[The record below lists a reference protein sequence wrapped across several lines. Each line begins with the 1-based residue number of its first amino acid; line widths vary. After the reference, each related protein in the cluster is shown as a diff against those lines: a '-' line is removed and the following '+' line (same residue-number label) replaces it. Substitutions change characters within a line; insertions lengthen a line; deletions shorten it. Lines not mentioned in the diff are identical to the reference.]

1 MASPSGVV
9 VISVTTAV
17 TVFVTVLVVTILCLR
32 FCRKHRAL
40 LLPQDQPHSL
50 PQYYSDHGPQSMYPR
65 SRGLFQSTLG
75 FPYGGARQW
84 SAIGSTETVHQ
95 QLSPGIPIAP
105 PPCHTADSRCSRL
118 STHSTRNSRRLQK
131 RPSRDIALQTLQPE
145 SACIEPQ
152 VVDNQDVFPENAVEL
167 RADNSPKSKP
177 AVRQD
182 ESISAGTG
190 IRVASWPMG
199 PTKRSYHD
207 PDSITGDDLMPDT
220 GLSKRRSESI
230 MNQAPGSPPKQ
241 PVPPL
246 PTNRPLGIP
255 RLTRHDSMVISNMS
269 LDTVGSSILDYPLKE
284 NGHGMVD
291 LEAARPEPLRTH
303 ERYTSAYGWGTPAS
317 ANTRPS
323 RIPQIASPRRYNST
337 SAGSCRPAGE
347 LASPRRSAS
356 MHDPIKSSQAWAVQ
370 SPHSSRPS
378 YGPPPGTSR
387 SLTSDLRRQCNTYS
401 QRQPPPVYELNSYSR
416 TDHNNSHGHRQGVPN
431 ALQPISE
438 NEQNTM
444 VRQQNR
450 NSNGSPSKRIH
461 ASSSSLSSIPT
472 RTSTTGQKKGH
483 KRQNSVRISIE
494 RTVPTALSPTI
505 EVPEE
510 SSRPSTP
517 QQNTTT
523 TNPVSKMET
532 ASEGPSGNVK
542 PNNPFDK
549 ENKHTTGEQGQITP
563 TPLQRGLGITGGET
577 GTFQRMTRPKP
588 SPNSHQEIPN
598 IPRRSSLRRN
608 SIKENTPPTR
618 SSSTPP
624 NICSSGIDNNQSSMT
639 NDKQLSFYHSMSPT
653 NTGPYRA
660 TTSSPVTPTPSSI
673 HRSPSLQNYTNI
685 IAKMDKEKDTD
696 NSYNDVDPVKS
707 PTGNSSSPSSSLIT
721 TETSTLSSPP
731 AIPRPLPMTPQPLSI
746 PRPPKFRAA
755 LSTIRSVSN
764 IAVEDEDEL
773 ATERYGDEGNKNTN
787 EPDSP
792 DSTSTITPSRY
803 EIVSNGKY
811 EGSSVSTPLRTGMV
825 MATGQEQTPTSLVRT
840 PGSIYDQF
848 GFLKE

>member
-40 LLPQDQPHSL
+40 LLPQEQPHSFA
-50 PQYYSDHGPQSMYPR
+50 QYYSDHGPQSMYPR

-95 QLSPGIPIAP
+95 QLSPGVPIAP
-105 PPCHTADSRCSRL
+105 PPCHTADSRYSRL

-131 RPSRDIALQTLQPE
+131 RPSRDIALQTLQPG

-152 VVDNQDVFPENAVEL
+152 VVENQDVFPENAVEL

-177 AVRQD
+177 VVRQ
-182 ESISAGTG
+182 EEGISAGTG

-199 PTKRSYHD
+199 PMQRSYHD
-207 PDSITGDDLMPDT
+207 ADSITGDDSMPDT

-246 PTNRPLGIP
+246 PTNRPLDIP
-255 RLTRHDSMVISNMS
+255 RLTRHDSVVISNMS

-284 NGHGMVD
+284 NAHGMVD

-303 ERYTSAYGWGTPAS
+303 ERYASAYGWGTPAS

-337 SAGSCRPAGE
+337 SAGSCKPAGE

-356 MHDPIKSSQAWAVQ
+356 MHDPNKSSQAWAVQ

-378 YGPPPGTSR
+378 YGPPPGMSR
-387 SLTSDLRRQCNTYS
+387 SLTSDLRRQCNTYN

-416 TDHNNSHGHRQGVPN
+416 TEHNNSHGRRQGVTN

-444 VRQQNR
+444 VRQQNS
-450 NSNGSPSKRIH
+450 NTNGSPSKRIH

-472 RTSTTGQKKGH
+472 RTSTAGQKKGH
-483 KRQNSVRISIE
+483 KRQNSVRIAIE
-494 RTVPTALSPTI
+494 RTVPTTLSPTI

-517 QQNTTT
+517 QQNGI
-523 TNPVSKMET
+523 TNPVFKMET
-532 ASEGPSGNVK
+532 ASERPSVNAK
-542 PNNPFDK
+542 PNNPFNK
-549 ENKHTTGEQGQITP
+549 ENKHPSGEQGQITP
-563 TPLQRGLGITGGET
+563 TPFQRGLGTTKGEI
-577 GTFQRMTRPKP
+577 GAFQCMTRPKL
-588 SPNSHQEIPN
+588 SPIPHQETPN

-608 SIKENTPPTR
+608 SIKETTPPAR

-624 NICSSGIDNNQSSMT
+624 SVRSSGTDNNQSST
-639 NDKQLSFYHSMSPT
+639 ANDKQLSFYHSMSPAT
-653 NTGPYRA
+653 TGPYRA

-685 IAKMDKEKDTD
+685 IAKMDKEENKN
-696 NSYNDVDPVKS
+696 NSYDDVDPVKS
-707 PTGNSSSPSSSLIT
+707 PPANSSSPSSSSLIT
-721 TETSTLSSPP
+721 TETSTLSSP
-731 AIPRPLPMTPQPLSI
+731 AATPRPLPMTPQPLSI

-764 IAVEDEDEL
+764 IAVEDEDEFVM
-773 ATERYGDEGNKNTN
+773 ERYGDEGKKNTN

-803 EIVSNGKY
+803 ELVSNDKY
-811 EGSSVSTPLRTGMV
+811 EGSSVSTPLRAGMG
-825 MATGQEQTPTSLVRT
+825 MGTGQEKTPTSLVRT